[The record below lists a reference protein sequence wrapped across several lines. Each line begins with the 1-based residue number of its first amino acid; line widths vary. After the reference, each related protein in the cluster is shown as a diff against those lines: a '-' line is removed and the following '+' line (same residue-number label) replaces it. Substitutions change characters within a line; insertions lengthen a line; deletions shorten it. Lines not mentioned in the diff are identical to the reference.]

1 LISQNFSEML
11 AHHKQKYLS
20 VSQSAANL
28 GSAELGASVAEAF
41 GKGVGPLNQHLLSL
55 SNISQSPM
63 DGAKSLASQIAI
75 KGFYAG
81 EAAGIRLS
89 TCMFFS
95 PNLLLRFVDIAV
107 STSSSWRY
115 AHVSSTIHTSRR
127 VARPPGRNEAGNGR
141 RTEQEECLDGS

>member
-1 LISQNFSEML
+1 M
-11 AHHKQKYLS
+11 S

-41 GKGVGPLNQHLLSL
+41 GKGVGPLNRHLLSL
-55 SNISQSPM
+55 SSISQSPV

-89 TCMFFS
+89 TGMFPSLSLSFGKYNH
-95 PNLLLRFVDIAV
+95 P
-107 STSSSWRY
+107 SSARWN
-115 AHVSSTIHTSRR
+115 AQVASTIHTSGRASGPKRR
-127 VARPPGRNEAGNGR
+127 DEAGHG
-141 RTEQEECLDGS
+141 